1 MSVPRRPRSLPLAGI
16 LVLILLSPLAV
27 SAQQGDPGSITLM
40 LESNDALR
48 AQGMDY
54 IVQQIDYYSQDGS
67 RTSARMFQQEF
78 RWVPGDA
85 RRGSSD
91 ASLSYLFDE
100 SAGDAAPAGLELE
113 DVEEAVERAATIW
126 SQDSCLAKVPLVERG
141 EPTSEVADLGEPM
154 GDVTIFD
161 YVAGDGGLG
170 DPFAAD
176 LVAAGFH
183 PGLDNVF
190 SPNILAFSV
199 SFVFVGPD
207 GNPTD
212 VDHDGHLDT
221 AHNEIYFNEDMDWS
235 VHGGSGF
242 DVETAT
248 LHEIG
253 HALGLGH
260 FGPPPKSVMNPVY
273 SGIKRH
279 LYPIDHAA
287 LCLLYGRR

>member
-1 MSVPRRPRSLPLAGI
+1 MSVPRRPRFLPLAGI
-16 LVLILLSPLAV
+16 LALLSPLAV
-27 SAQQGDPGSITLM
+27 SAQQGDPSSVTLM

-67 RTSARMFQQEF
+67 RSSARLFQQEF

-91 ASLSYLFDE
+91 ASLAYLFDG
-100 SAGDAAPAGLELE
+100 SWGDVAPGGVPRE
-113 DVEEAVERAATIW
+113 DVQEAVERAASIW
-126 SQDSCLAKVPLVERG
+126 ASDSCMAKVPLVDRG
-141 EPTSEVADLGEPM
+141 EST

-161 YVAGDGGLG
+161 FIAGAGSLG

-176 LVAAGFH
+176 LVVAGFH

-199 SFVFVGPD
+199 SFVFVDGT

-212 VDHDGHLDT
+212 IDHDGHLDT
-221 AHNEIYFNEDMDWS
+221 AHNEIYFNEDVDWS

-242 DVETAT
+242 DIETTT

-260 FGPPPKSVMNPVY
+260 FGPPPTSVMNPVY
-273 SGIKRH
+273 SGVKRH

-287 LCLLYGRR
+287 LCLLYGGH